1 MKKTAISLAFLFA
14 FTLANSTL
22 VQAKDTGPLQIN
34 MKSYA
39 IGTNAEGKE
48 IATETTEVDP
58 KQTLE
63 FRAAYKNTG
72 HDSLKDLIVTGPI
85 PSSTQYQAN
94 TAVAPVDAKFQVSVD
109 GGKTFESEPVTR
121 TVKGKKVIIPASQ
134 YTHVRWI
141 PNVSLAAN
149 SEQVYSYRVQVK

>member
-1 MKKTAISLAFLFA
+1 MKKTAIGLAFLLA
-14 FTLANSTL
+14 FTVSNTTL
-22 VQAKDTGPLQIN
+22 VQAKETGPLQIN

-39 IGTNAEGKE
+39 ISSNAEGKE
-48 IATETTEVDP
+48 VATETTEVDP
-58 KQTLE
+58 KQVLE
-63 FRAAYKNTG
+63 FRA
-72 HDSLKDLIVTGPI
+72 I
-85 PSSTQYQAN
+85 PSATQYQAN
-94 TAVAPVDAKFQVSVD
+94 TAIAPVDAAFEVSVD
-109 GGKTFESEPVTR
+109 GGKTYESEPVTR

>member
-1 MKKTAISLAFLFA
+1 MKKTAIGLAFLLA
-14 FTLANSTL
+14 FTVSNTTL
-22 VQAKDTGPLQIN
+22 VQAKETGPLQIN

-39 IGTNAEGKE
+39 ISSNAEGKE
-48 IATETTEVDP
+48 VATETTEVDP
-58 KQTLE
+58 KQVLE
-63 FRAAYKNTG
+63 FRAIYKNTG
-72 HDSLKDLIVTGPI
+72 SAALNDLVVTGPI
-85 PSSTQYQAN
+85 PSATQYQAN
-94 TAVAPVDAKFQVSVD
+94 TAIAPVDAAFEVSVD
-109 GGKTFESEPVTR
+109 GGKTYESEPVTR